1 MNKGK
6 KAQKV
11 VAKQE
16 AFNPKNYEKNGLTED
31 EVEGLDEETIEKLLK
46 SKWWDLSDEDLEK
59 RADNITNVHAFL
71 KELERGK

>member
-16 AFNPKNYEKNGLTED
+16 EFNPKNYEKNGLTED
-31 EVEGLDEETIEKLLK
+31 EVMEIK
-46 SKWWDLSDEDLEK
+46 
-59 RADNITNVHAFL
+59 
-71 KELERGK
+71 GKGEYKNPI